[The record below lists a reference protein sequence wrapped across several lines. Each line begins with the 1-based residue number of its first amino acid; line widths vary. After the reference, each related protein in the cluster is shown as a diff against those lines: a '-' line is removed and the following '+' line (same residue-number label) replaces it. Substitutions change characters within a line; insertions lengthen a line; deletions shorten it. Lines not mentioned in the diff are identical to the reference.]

1 MRISSLLN
9 EDGILLKS
17 KPKSKEEVINTLV
30 ECHFRLGNLND
41 KDSFRKAVLER
52 EASTSTGI
60 GGGMAIPHAMTE
72 AVKRPAITAM
82 TVEDGV
88 DFKSLDGK
96 PVNLIFMIAMPN
108 DGKQHMNLLSHLATL
123 MMDKS
128 LFPSLTAV
136 ETPAEFIDFID
147 KLEDKLFPDEAS
159 EKPEPLEENKG
170 YKILAVTACPM
181 GISHTYMAAEALEKT
196 AKEMHYSIKVE
207 TNGSAGAGEP

>member
-1 MRISSLLN
+1 
-9 EDGILLKS
+9 
-17 KPKSKEEVINTLV
+17 
-30 ECHFRLGNLND
+30 
-41 KDSFRKAVLER
+41 
-52 EASTSTGI
+52 
-60 GGGMAIPHAMTE
+60 MTE

-82 TVEDGV
+82 TVENGV

-147 KLEDKLFPDEAS
+147 KLEDKLFPR
-159 EKPEPLEENKG
+159 
-170 YKILAVTACPM
+170 
-181 GISHTYMAAEALEKT
+181 
-196 AKEMHYSIKVE
+196 
-207 TNGSAGAGEP
+207 